1 MVKYYGRAK
10 QITGTVNTNQIG
22 LNMSGC
28 PSKIGHQGY
37 ISNYISKRVQCNQ
50 KYCGPVIYQ
59 GQLWSHNTSRCVP
72 KVPRGQSFNSGIGH
86 KSTPR
91 FSCNNRC
98 SVDINVKIN
107 QPFTQKNEGE
117 LKKVLFG
124 IYGGG
129 GLKLDEGERNDVYG
143 TVDKYTMDIERTLQN
158 LVDRNLQLLIV
169 DVDIYPGN
177 YTLGPESGVA
187 WKRLIKILERIRDAA
202 PSDPIKDI
210 QVIIGLGSRHILQ
223 TGGIANRWGINGS
236 TYALDAMPLWKIAI
250 TEIGDLKNGESIG
263 LYDYSSIGPFD
274 CLIGIKWNDFS
285 VDYGEHNIHKADLK
299 HNREQIKELHDFAAA
314 RNLFIG
320 GISYFAK
327 FNRLYAKDGIELG
340 SSGPS
345 SGGAGDHGTIDGV
358 GLTATY
364 EIPNVNFNSSKTY
377 DLKFLYYN
385 LSAYNW
391 GYTASNIPRLR
402 IICKWNDSIIL
413 DKPVDYKDNITGGT
427 APSFTYK
434 TESEVPRIFP
444 DPHIVDFSACPSG
457 TIPPSGA
464 NMKQNCCTIAD
475 TSVSRY
481 LIAYDPTRLS
491 QKLEFILKP
500 NTEDGAPAANP
511 TSDGNTVFNVWDIT
525 ISDENGKKIKFIQE
539 DGTDIISP
547 TFNPVPTAAN
557 KLILGRTKSY
567 NISPYLTPFI
577 TMPKWC
583 RYIYNYS
590 LESIYN
596 TIIKN
601 CDLPYYAIARA
612 RSWGF
617 EYSSE
622 KIIEQFKKAK
632 EAGAEA
638 LLVYNEPTFVKDI
651 IFNSDGTKT
660 FRGVFYN
667 KRHRPLMRF
676 DQVLWWTPH
685 QGTFEGFYQ
694 ELTTQKSFETGTKI
708 ELNIKFEGAVIE
720 HNEFADDIPI
730 PAEGGAFNFCI
741 TDEDDNAIVLKYVD
755 SGGSTVTI
763 SDGIVNSYQLPYDIG
778 AGKTKEW
785 GNWDGT
791 TGSPAWVRNS
801 YLKFIIDS
809 PKKIKMKLKIRE
821 GKMTMSS
828 EKSFGVFIRVLVD
841 GVAVEDLKYDY
852 DAGYDSSYK
861 DIYNKVTDYF
871 LTS

>member
-10 QITGTVNTNQIG
+10 QRTGTVNTNQIG

-59 GQLWSHNTSRCVP
+59 GQLWSYNTSRCVP

-91 FSCNNRC
+91 FSCNSRC

-107 QPFTQKNEGE
+107 QPFTQKNEAE

-143 TVDKYTMDIERTLQN
+143 TIDKYTMDIERTLQN
-158 LVDRNLQLLIV
+158 LVERNMQLLIV
-169 DVDIYPGN
+169 DVDVYPGN

-187 WKRLIKILERIRDAA
+187 WKRLIKILERIRDSE

-210 QVIIGLGSRHILQ
+210 QVIIGLASRHLLQ
-223 TGGIANRWGINGS
+223 KAGTTNRWGINGS

-250 TEIGDLKNGESIG
+250 TEIGDLKNGEFIG
-263 LYDYSSIGPFD
+263 VSDYSSIGPFD
-274 CLIGIKWNDFS
+274 CLKGIKLNDAS
-285 VDYGEHNIHKADLK
+285 VDIAEHNIHKADLK
-299 HNREQIKELHDFAAA
+299 HNREQIRELYEAAAA
-314 RNLFIG
+314 RNLFFG

-345 SGGAGDHGTIDGV
+345 SGGAGDHGTIDAV

-364 EIPNVNFNSSKTY
+364 EIPNGNFDSGKTY

-385 LSAYNW
+385 LSAW
-391 GYTASNIPRLR
+391 DWKTPSNKPRLR
-402 IICKWNDSIIL
+402 IICKWNDSKIFE
-413 DKPVDYKDNITGGT
+413 DKVEYFDNITGGT
-427 APSFTYK
+427 APAFTYK

-444 DPHIVDFSACPSG
+444 DPHTVDFSACPSG
-457 TIPPSGA
+457 TTPPSGA
-464 NMKQNCCTIAD
+464 NMKQDCCTITD
-475 TSVSRY
+475 VPVSRF
-481 LIAYDPTRLS
+481 LIAYDPARLS

-500 NTEDGAPAANP
+500 NTPDAPATNT

-590 LESIYN
+590 LESAYN

-651 IFNSDGTKT
+651 TFNSDGTKT

-828 EKSFGVFIRVLVD
+828 EKSFGAFIRVLVD

>member
-345 SGGAGDHGTIDGV
+345 SGGAGDHGTIDAV

-364 EIPNVNFNSSKTY
+364 EIPNGNFDSGKTY

-385 LSAYNW
+385 LSAW
-391 GYTASNIPRLR
+391 DWKTPSNKPRLR
-402 IICKWNDSIIL
+402 IICKWNDSKIFE
-413 DKPVDYKDNITGGT
+413 DKVEYFDNITGGT
-427 APSFTYK
+427 APAFTYK

-444 DPHIVDFSACPSG
+444 DPHTVDFSACPSG
-457 TIPPSGA
+457 TTPPSGA
-464 NMKQNCCTIAD
+464 NMKQDCCTITD
-475 TSVSRY
+475 VPVSRF
-481 LIAYDPTRLS
+481 LIAYDPARLS

-500 NTEDGAPAANP
+500 NTPDAPATNT

-590 LESIYN
+590 LESAYN

-651 IFNSDGTKT
+651 TFNSDGTKT

-828 EKSFGVFIRVLVD
+828 EKSFGAFIRVLVD

>member
-10 QITGTVNTNQIG
+10 QRTGTVNTNQIG

-28 PSKIGHQGY
+28 PTKIGKQGY
-37 ISNYISKRVQCNQ
+37 ISNYTSRRVQCNQ
-50 KYCGPVIYQ
+50 KFCGPVIYQ
-59 GQLWSHNTSRCVP
+59 GQLWNFNTFRCVP
-72 KVPRGQSFNSGIGH
+72 KVPRGQSFNSGVGH

-91 FSCNNRC
+91 FTCNNNC
-98 SVDINVKIN
+98 SIDTNLKII
-107 QPFTQKNEGE
+107 PPLTQKNTVEI
-117 LKKVLFG
+117 KKVLFG
-124 IYGGG
+124 LYGGG
-129 GLKLDEGERNDVYG
+129 GLKLDEGLLNSVYG
-143 TVDKYTMDIERTLQN
+143 TADQYTMDIERTLQN

-263 LYDYSSIGPFD
+263 LHDYSSIGPFD
-274 CLIGIKWNDFS
+274 CLKGIKWNDFS

-345 SGGAGDHGTIDGV
+345 SGGAGDHGTIDAV

-364 EIPNVNFNSSKTY
+364 EIPNGNFDSGKTY

-402 IICKWNDSIIL
+402 IICKWNDSTIL
-413 DKPVDYKDNITGGT
+413 DKPVDYKDNIVGGT
-427 APSFTYK
+427 APPFTYK

-444 DPHIVDFSACPSG
+444 DPHTVDFTSCP
-457 TIPPSGA
+457 TGA
-464 NMKQNCCTIAD
+464 NTVQDCCTIVD
-475 TSVSRY
+475 TTVSRY
-481 LIAYDPTRLS
+481 LITYDSARPS

-500 NTEDGAPAANP
+500 NTDGGAPGANA

-525 ISDENGKKIKFIQE
+525 ISDAAGNKIKFIQE

-583 RYIYNYS
+583 RYLYNYS
-590 LESIYN
+590 LESIYKS
-596 TIIKN
+596 IIKN

-617 EYSSE
+617 DYSGE

-638 LLVYNEPTFVKDI
+638 LLVYNDPTFVNDI
-651 IFNSDGTKT
+651 TINADGTKN
-660 FRGVFYN
+660 FQGIFYN
-667 KRHRPLMRF
+667 KRPRLTMTRF
-676 DQVLWWTPH
+676 DQALWWTPH
-685 QGTFEGFYQ
+685 HGTLEGFYQ
-694 ELTTQKSFETGTKI
+694 ELTTKDTFTAGTKI
-708 ELNIKFEGAVIE
+708 QLNVKFDGAVVG
-720 HNEFADDIPI
+720 HNEFADTVPI
-730 PAEGGAFNFCI
+730 PEDGGAFNFCI
-741 TDEDDNAIVLKYVD
+741 TDEDDNAIGLQYIN
-755 SGGSTVTI
+755 SAGATVPI
-763 SDGIVNSYQLPYDIG
+763 ADGVINSYQLPYDIG
-778 AGKTKEW
+778 AGNSKEW
-785 GNWDGT
+785 GNWDGA
-791 TGSPAWVRNS
+791 TGDPTHVRNS
-801 YLKFIIDS
+801 YLEFVI
-809 PKKIKMKLKIRE
+809 PPGAPQKIKMKLKIRE

-828 EKSFGVFIRVLVD
+828 EKFFGVFIRILVD
-841 GVAVEDLKYDY
+841 GDAMEDLTYDY
-852 DAGYDSSYK
+852 DAGYHPSYK
-861 DIYNKVTDYF
+861 NIYDKVTNYF